1 MATVVWK
8 NASFIV
14 NAVDLSNDVS
24 SMTLNYNSEALDAT
38 VMGFDTRIRKG
49 GLFDWSMDITF
60 LQDFAAAQ
68 VDATLFALVGAT
80 ACVQIKP
87 VNAAASATN
96 PRFGGVA
103 VLESYPPM
111 TGAVGTLLQATVRFV
126 SAGDLSRN
134 TAAT

>member
-14 NAVDLSNDVS
+14 NAVDLSNDVQS
-24 SMTLNYNSEALDAT
+24 LALNYSAESLDETA
-38 VMGFDTRIRKG
+38 MGDDTRIRKG
-49 GLFDWSMDITF
+49 GLLDWSVDITF
-60 LQDFAAAQ
+60 LQDFAASQ
-68 VDATLFALVGAT
+68 VDATLFSLVGT
-80 ACVQIKP
+80 TSCIQIKP

-103 VLESYPPM
+103 VLESYPPAS
-111 TGAVGTLLQATVRFV
+111 GAVGSMLTAAVRFV
-126 SAGDLSRN
+126 PASDLSRN

>member
-1 MATVVWK
+1 MATLAWT

-14 NAVDLSNDVS
+14 NAVDLSNDVAS
-24 SMTLNYNSEALDAT
+24 LSLNYNSESLDETA
-38 VMGFDTRIRKG
+38 MGDTARVRKG
-49 GLFDWSMDITF
+49 GLFDWSFDVTF
-60 LQDFAAAQ
+60 HQDFAASQ
-68 VDATLFALVGAT
+68 VDATLFALVGTT

-96 PRFGGVA
+96 PRFGGVCL
-103 VLESYPPM
+103 LESYPPVA
-111 TGAVGTLLQATVRFV
+111 GAVGTLLQATVRFV